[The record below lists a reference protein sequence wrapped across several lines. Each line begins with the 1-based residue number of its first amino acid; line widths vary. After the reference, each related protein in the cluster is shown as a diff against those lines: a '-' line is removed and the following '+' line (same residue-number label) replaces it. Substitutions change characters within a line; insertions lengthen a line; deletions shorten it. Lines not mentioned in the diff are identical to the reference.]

1 MNSIGILLT
10 DHQSINE
17 SIILKSVNKIKNSR
31 LKLIFFIGDKKKFP
45 KLFNKVSKLK
55 KCQFIHVKN
64 RPKSFDYLNNILNYA
79 LRLFKSNKIKYVIN
93 MPIDKKKFL
102 INKYPGFTEMFSQ
115 KIDNKKN
122 ENMLLFSQNFSVCPV
137 TTHIPLNE
145 VNAKINY
152 KIVNQALKNID
163 NFYKKR
169 LKKKIKLSI
178 LGMNPHASKDFSK
191 KNKDNQILKKIVKNF
206 KKKKI
211 DIEGPLSADTAF
223 KNYKNKVYIGMYH
236 DQVLIPF
243 KLINKFNGIN
253 ITIGK
258 KYIRLSPDHGTGV
271 DIFKKNKKIN
281 TLSFRKCI
289 EFCEKY

>member
-55 KCQFIHVKN
+55 KCQFIHVEN
-64 RPKSFDYLNNILNYA
+64 RTKSFDYLNNILNHA
-79 LRLFKSNKIKYVIN
+79 LKLFKLNKIKYIIN

-163 NFYKKR
+163 NFYKKT

-178 LGMNPHASKDFSK
+178 LGMNPHASKDFAK
-191 KNKDNQILKKIVKNF
+191 KNKDNQILKKIVKNL
-206 KKKKI
+206 KKKKVDI
-211 DIEGPLSADTAF
+211 DGPLSADTAF